1 VRYSKKHVLLSH
13 SCCFPD
19 LQICSTHRKRTFFFS
34 LRYRASS
41 SAQVWTKM
49 LTFVA
54 DLSKA
59 KKKNAK
65 MANSISGNGLR
76 AFFNDIDKDG

>member
-1 VRYSKKHVLLSH
+1 
-13 SCCFPD
+13 
-19 LQICSTHRKRTFFFS
+19 
-34 LRYRASS
+34 
-41 SAQVWTKM
+41 M

-65 MANSISGNGLR
+65 TANSISGNGLR